1 MGGSGVLR
9 NWKLPFGIMSLG
21 CFFVYGVQTLPRAM
35 VSPIYPIQ
43 RFYFGE
49 DMALDG
55 YHRLFL
61 SLLFFPCVFGYWVFL
76 GYEK

>member
-1 MGGSGVLR
+1 MR

-21 CFFVYGVQTLPRAM
+21 CYFFVYGVQTLLCAM

-49 DMALDG
+49 EMALDG
-55 YHRLFL
+55 YHGLFL
-61 SLLFFPCVFGYWVFL
+61 SLVFFLCVFVYWVFVYWVFSGL
-76 GYEK
+76 

>member
-21 CFFVYGVQTLPRAM
+21 CFFVYGVQTLLRAM

-43 RFYFGE
+43 RFYLARKWHW
-49 DMALDG
+49 MAIADFFFLFSSLCFCLLEFFLD
-55 YHRLFL
+55 
-61 SLLFFPCVFGYWVFL
+61 
-76 GYEK
+76 YEK

>member
-21 CFFVYGVQTLPRAM
+21 CYFFVYGVQTLLCAM

-49 DMALDG
+49 EMALDG
-55 YHRLFL
+55 YRRLFF
-61 SLLFFPCVFGYWVFL
+61 LLFSFFVFFVYWGFSGL
-76 GYEK
+76 